1 MNYKKSIIGSSIAFI
16 IATSCCWLSAILI
29 AIGGGSAVM
38 RIANGLEKAGKTSV
52 KAYACHPG
60 SSRTSLISTSGSLM
74 MRAIFGLMKLT
85 PLTQSAEK
93 GAYPQLM
100 CATEAELD
108 QKAFYG
114 PTGRSYWVGPVGSHK
129 IEAHVKDN
137 KISKKLWDMSEELTG
152 IKWQI

>member
-16 IATSCCWLSAILI
+16 IATSCYWLSAILI

-60 SSRTSLISTSGSLM
+60 SSRTSLISTSVSLM

-93 GAYPQLM
+93 GAHPQLM

-114 PTGRSYWVGPVGSHK
+114 AIGLVPSALTKSRHMSKTTKSLRSC
-129 IEAHVKDN
+129 
-137 KISKKLWDMSEELTG
+137 G
-152 IKWQI
+152 ICQKNLLV